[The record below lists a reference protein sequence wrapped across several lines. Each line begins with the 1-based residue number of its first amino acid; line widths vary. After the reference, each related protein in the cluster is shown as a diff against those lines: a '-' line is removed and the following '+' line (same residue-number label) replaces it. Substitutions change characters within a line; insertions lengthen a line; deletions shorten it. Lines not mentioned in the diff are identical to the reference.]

1 MMLSASALLVEDESP
16 KLAHIRSFMH
26 DNFSNVKVIDAL
38 SVSSAIEAIDNQEF
52 DLLLLDMSLPT
63 FDVGQGETGGR
74 PQGFGGIEILRYI
87 DMSGL
92 ELQTIVL
99 TGYEAF
105 PDETGEIIDLDTLR
119 SRLVK
124 EFSSTVKDVVHFS
137 SSLEGWKKTLREAVI
152 TILRS
157 SKSG

>member
-1 MMLSASALLVEDESP
+1 MERAIALIVEDESP
-16 KLAHIRSFMH
+16 KLAHIRRFMREI
-26 DNFSNVKVIDAL
+26 FPYVSIMDAL
-38 SVSSAIEAIDNQEF
+38 SVSSAMEAIDDNEF

-87 DMSGL
+87 EMSGIN
-92 ELQTIVL
+92 LQTIVL

-119 SRLVK
+119 RRLVD
-124 EFSSTVKDVVHFS
+124 EFPGTVKDVFHFS
-137 SSLEGWKKTLREAVI
+137 SSLEGWKKSLKEAVSS
-152 TILRS
+152 ILRS
-157 SKSG
+157 KSNG